1 MSPDHGSFLLQDRLA
16 EDTGDVL
23 EWVDGHKGLWFWR
36 GVGSLLCVHAT
47 DKIWGNQSQSG
58 NGMWLGPSLASCIA
72 WGGGAALT
80 GVKAVSH
87 GARPWVRALVLLP
100 RRLP

>member
-1 MSPDHGSFLLQDRLA
+1 M
-16 EDTGDVL
+16 L

-36 GVGSLLCVHAT
+36 GVGSSLCVHAT

-72 WGGGAALT
+72 WGGGSINRGEGREPWGQTMGASPSAATSETPLT
-80 GVKAVSH
+80 SWGLGFIACKM
-87 GARPWVRALVLLP
+87 GT
-100 RRLP
+100 